1 MDECISTNCEIKPVL
16 PAPKRIALLSVHTSP
31 LAPLGG
37 RKTGGMNVMV
47 RAISE
52 ALGARGIKVDIFT
65 RENDPST
72 IGQIEPIGKNARVI
86 YLPAGPPKHLEP
98 DDIYR
103 YVPQFSRDVLNFAE
117 KHHLKYDIIYS
128 HYWISGAV
136 ALTLREAWQVPIV
149 QMFHTLGHMKRR
161 IANTREDQSNQTLIP
176 PPSDQRVTVET
187 QVMNEADCL
196 IAATHAERVQML
208 MLYRADRRR
217 IEILPP
223 GVNLQKFRPMYS
235 LEAKLRVGIAPQQKL
250 LIWVGRV
257 EPLKGVDLIVKALAI
272 LKSATPETIKDVVI
286 HVIGGDPDTSSP
298 DNEEMEHLQ
307 ALCAELGLNDLIK
320 FVGAKSQSELAYEYN
335 AAEALIM
342 PSDYESFGMVA
353 LEAMACGTPVIA
365 SEVGGLAFLIKDGLT
380 GFHVPTR
387 EPAALAE
394 RIYRLLCDP
403 QKRRDMG
410 LAAQEAASSY
420 SWHQIAKQLVEI
432 FNDVLLQKHPWQQHV
447 S

>member
-1 MDECISTNCEIKPVL
+1 MGEDITTNYEIRPVL
-16 PAPKRIALLSVHTSP
+16 PALQRIALLSVHTSP

-65 RENDPST
+65 RENDPRT
-72 IGQIEPIGKNARVI
+72 IGQIEAINENARVI
-86 YLPAGPPKHLEP
+86 YLPAGPPKHLEASE
-98 DDIYR
+98 IYR
-103 YVPQFSRDVLNFAE
+103 YVPQFSHDVLKFTE
-117 KHHLKYDIIYS
+117 KHELKYDVIYS

-161 IANTREDQSNQTLIP
+161 IANTREEQAYQTLIP
-176 PPSDQRVTVET
+176 PPTDQRVTVET
-187 QVMNEADCL
+187 QVMDEVDCL

-223 GVNLQKFRPMYS
+223 GVDLKQFRPIDS
-235 LEAKLRVGIAPQQKL
+235 AEAKMQIGIAPEQKL

-257 EPLKGVDLIVKALAI
+257 EPLKGVDLIVRALAI
-272 LKSATPETIKDVVI
+272 LKNATPQTVKDVVI
-286 HVIGGDPDTSSP
+286 HVIGGDPDASTP
-298 DNEEMEHLQ
+298 DNQEMQHLQ
-307 ALCAELGLNDLIK
+307 ELCTELGLNDLIK
-320 FVGAKSQSELAYEYN
+320 FVGAKSPDELVYHYN
-335 AAEALIM
+335 AADALIM

-365 SEVGGLAFLIKDGLT
+365 SEVGGLAFLVEDGVT

-394 RIYRLLCDP
+394 RIYTLLCDP
-403 QKRRDMG
+403 LKHHEMG
-410 LAAQEAASSY
+410 RAAQEAARSY
-420 SWHQIAKQLVEI
+420 SWQQIAAQLLEI
-432 FNDVLLQKHPWQQHV
+432 INDVLLQKHPWQHHT

>member
-1 MDECISTNCEIKPVL
+1 MVDGISTNCEIKPVL
-16 PAPKRIALLSVHTSP
+16 PAVKRIALLSVHTSP
-31 LAPLGG
+31 LASLGG

-65 RENDPST
+65 RENDPRT
-72 IGQIEPIGKNARVI
+72 IGQIERISQYARVI
-86 YLPAGPPKHLEP
+86 YLPAGPPKHLDP

-103 YVPQFSRDVLNFAE
+103 YVPQFSRDVLDFAE
-117 KHHLKYDIIYS
+117 QHDLKYDIIYS
-128 HYWISGAV
+128 HYWVSGAV
-136 ALTLREAWQVPIV
+136 ALILREAWQVPIV

-161 IANTREDQSNQTLIP
+161 IANTRDDQSNQTLIP
-176 PPSDQRVTVET
+176 PPSDQRVIVET

-223 GVNLQKFRPMYS
+223 GVNLKQFRPLDS
-235 LEAKLRVGIAPQQKL
+235 LEAKQHIGIAPHQKL

-257 EPLKGVDLIVKALAI
+257 EPLKGVDLIVRALAI
-272 LKSATPETIKDVVI
+272 LKNATPETIEDVVI
-286 HVIGGDPDTSSP
+286 HVIGGDPNGP
-298 DNEEMEHLQ
+298 DNEEMQHLQ
-307 ALCAELGLNDLIK
+307 AMCAELGLNDLIK
-320 FVGAKSQSELAYEYN
+320 FVGAKSQDELVYHYN

-365 SEVGGLAFLIKDGLT
+365 SEVGGLAFLVKDGIT

-394 RIYRLLCDP
+394 RIYTLLCDP

-410 LAAQEAASSY
+410 LEAQKAANNY
-420 SWHQIAKQLVEI
+420 SWRRIAKQLVEI
-432 FNDVLLQKHPWQQHV
+432 FNDVVLQKHPWQQHV